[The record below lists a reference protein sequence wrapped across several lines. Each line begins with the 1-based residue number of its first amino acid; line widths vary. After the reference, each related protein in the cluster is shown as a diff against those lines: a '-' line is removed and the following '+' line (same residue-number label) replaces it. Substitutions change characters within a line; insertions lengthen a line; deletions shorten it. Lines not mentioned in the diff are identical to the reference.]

1 MSRYKYNSYGVMT
14 LESASEYFANEV
26 LETLGL
32 TTAKMTESELKTYI
46 TVLFNQVMEGIDG
59 EAKKGGKQYANQN

>member
-1 MSRYKYNSYGVMT
+1 MKEYTYDSDGVMT
-14 LESASEYFANEV
+14 IESSKEYFGNEV

-46 TVLFNQVMEGIDG
+46 IALFNQILEGING
-59 EAKKGGKQYANQN
+59 EV

>member
-1 MSRYKYNSYGVMT
+1 MSRYKYNLYGVMT

-32 TTAKMTESELKTYI
+32 TTAKMTDLELKTYI
-46 TVLFNQVMEGIDG
+46 TALFNQVMEGING
-59 EAKKGGKQYANQN
+59 EV

>member
-32 TTAKMTESELKTYI
+32 TTAKMTDSELKTYVA
-46 TVLFNQVMEGIDG
+46 VLFSQVLQGING
-59 EAKKGGKQYANQN
+59 EA

>member
-32 TTAKMTESELKTYI
+32 TTAKMTESELETYI
-46 TVLFNQVMEGIDG
+46 AVLFSQVLQGING
-59 EAKKGGKQYANQN
+59 EA

>member
-1 MSRYKYNSYGVMT
+1 MSRYKYNSFGVMT
-14 LESASEYFANEV
+14 LESANEYFTNEV

-32 TTAKMTESELKTYI
+32 TTAKMTDSELKKYI

-59 EAKKGGKQYANQN
+59 EV

>member
-1 MSRYKYNSYGVMT
+1 MSRYKYNSFGVMT

-32 TTAKMTESELKTYI
+32 TTAKMTESELETYVA
-46 TVLFNQVMEGIDG
+46 VLFSKVLEGING
-59 EAKKGGKQYANQN
+59 EI